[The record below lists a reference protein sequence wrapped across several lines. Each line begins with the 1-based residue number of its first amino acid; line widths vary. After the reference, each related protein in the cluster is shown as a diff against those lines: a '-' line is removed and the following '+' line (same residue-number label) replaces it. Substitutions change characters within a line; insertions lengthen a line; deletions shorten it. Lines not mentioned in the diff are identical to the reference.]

1 MEILS
6 GEGFGQMTLW
16 EDIYVVVGILGGALF
31 LVGALALWIARLRPE
46 DTFVEPDLVVMP
58 EVPLAD

>member
-1 MEILS
+1 
-6 GEGFGQMTLW
+6 MTLW